1 MFWEAAN
8 ARTSDSLPDW
18 PTFSCDGRELWRP
31 CKVADAVFF
40 FFNDVSME
48 QLTNLWFGASLTT
61 FLILDY
67 LILLIFG
74 LDSLG
79 DITDRPGLGLPKP
92 HSYIPLPATSIK
104 ELFSYIPVQRMP
116 KWGGGDRNVALWCHS
131 SDSHKGR
138 RHLSPLTRCPPKLH

>member
-1 MFWEAAN
+1 MHVRLILFQTGPLFHVMGESYGGQAKWQ
-8 ARTSDSLPDW
+8 TL
-18 PTFSCDGRELWRP
+18 
-31 CKVADAVFF
+31 FF

-116 KWGGGDRNVALWCHS
+116 K
-131 SDSHKGR
+131 
-138 RHLSPLTRCPPKLH
+138 